1 MENLENF
8 EEFFS
13 EFLIEANEMIQNME
27 NAIIELEKDKNN
39 RDKINEIFR
48 GAHTIKGSSATLGLN
63 DVSQFA
69 HIFEDSLDF
78 IRRNK
83 NLPVTSELI
92 DIILEGIDTLKL
104 LLESKQNSEIKVPDL
119 SDIIKRIENIPA
131 IYSISVKESE
141 EKGKIKSD
149 EKIEKN
155 IEKTLKIEEEST
167 IQDKKEKVKE
177 TTNFTKEEKSEDNN
191 LLLPKTKVEEILS
204 DVDFEY
210 TKLYKITV
218 YFSKDD
224 PMASVGPIQVYS
236 SLRDLGVVY
245 YTYPDYE
252 VLKKN
257 EFHQY
262 TVYIF
267 SSNKNR
273 EVIYNFTFIPDTTTE
288 VIINELNREDISKMA
303 GDVGLKEELKESKEI
318 KKETELEE
326 KFYERVE
333 TKTESEDRYIQE
345 KKYREIEEDTSKIES
360 YEKVS
365 EENIENKTQNL
376 QIKQK
381 TILRVDSERVD
392 ELLNMV
398 SQLVINKASFSDSLN
413 RLSESINQISN
424 YEDILLKYIKDIT
437 VKLSEKA
444 ELIDLGNE
452 IFENFEKLI
461 NSFSN
466 GFKNIRSNLDNLQND
481 IHIHSNIINQMRDSV
496 MKVRMVPI
504 EQLYSRFPRIIRDLQ
519 KKLGKDVELILE
531 GQETELDKSIIEE
544 LNDPLMHML
553 RNSLDHGIE
562 SPAERKAAGKNPI
575 GKIKISARNEG
586 SIIYISVSD
595 DGKGIDY
602 NEVRKKA
609 IDKGLISPS
618 DNLTISEIYNF
629 LFLPGFSTAKKV
641 SEVSGRGV
649 GLDVVKKSIEKLNG
663 TVSIDSKVGYGTT
676 FTIKLPLTLAIIKA
690 LMVDID
696 KEVYAIPIDSIF
708 ETKRIEYNEIFKIE
722 NKNVIKLRN
731 EFISVIILKEL
742 FSKGEIEEFKSG
754 YLVIV
759 GFEGKK
765 VGLVV
770 DNMLGEEDIVI
781 KPLSNKLTKVTGI
794 SGASI
799 LGNGDIALILDVNQ
813 LVEFQ
818 QIENIEQKETL

>member
-1 MENLENF
+1 MEKLENF

-13 EFLIEANEMIQNME
+13 EFIVEANEMIENME
-27 NAIIELEKDKNN
+27 QSIIELEKDNKN
-39 RDKINEIFR
+39 REKINEIFR

-63 DVSQFA
+63 DISKFA

-83 NLPVTSELI
+83 NLPITSELI

-104 LLESKQNSEIKVPDL
+104 LLQAKQNNEVKIPDIE
-119 SDIIKRIENIPA
+119 DIIKRIENIPSM
-131 IYSISVKESE
+131 YSINVNEKEKERKVIKE
-141 EKGKIKSD
+141 EKEENVEEYNKKV
-149 EKIEKN
+149 K
-155 IEKTLKIEEEST
+155 KIEEYEAQK
-167 IQDKKEKVKE
+167 IQNEEKNELIEKEDKK
-177 TTNFTKEEKSEDNN
+177 NISIPKSKIDEMF
-191 LLLPKTKVEEILS
+191 S

-245 YTYPDYE
+245 YTYPEYE
-252 VLKKN
+252 ILKKN
-257 EFHQY
+257 EFHQFTIY
-262 TVYIF
+262 FF

-273 EVIYNFTFIPDTTTE
+273 EVIYNFTYIPDTTTE
-288 VIINELNREDISKMA
+288 VIIKELNKDDLLEFSADKIIDNNKDDKIENYEKGLEEDNSNNEVYEEDSEKFNKRETEEKTISKY
-303 GDVGLKEELKESKEI
+303 DVNE
-318 KKETELEE
+318 EE
-326 KFYERVE
+326 KF
-333 TKTESEDRYIQE
+333 
-345 KKYREIEEDTSKIES
+345 
-360 YEKVS
+360 
-365 EENIENKTQNL
+365 EENKSPAVQV
-376 QIKQK
+376 KQK
-381 TILRVDSERVD
+381 TIIRVDSERVD

-413 RLSESINQISN
+413 RLSDSISKISN
-424 YEDILLKYIKDIT
+424 YEDILIKSIKDLII
-437 VKLSEKA
+437 KLGEKTN
-444 ELIDLGNE
+444 LIDFGNE
-452 IFENFEKLI
+452 IFENFEKII

-466 GFKNIRSNLDNLQND
+466 GFKQIRSNLDNLQSD

-504 EQLYSRFPRIIRDLQ
+504 EQLYSRFPRIVRDLQ
-519 KKLGKDVELILE
+519 KKLNKDIELILE
-531 GQETELDKSIIEE
+531 GQDTELDKSIIEE

-553 RNSLDHGIE
+553 RNCIDHGIE
-562 SPAERKAAGKNPI
+562 SPAERKAIGKNPI
-575 GKIKISARNEG
+575 GKVKISARNEG

-595 DGKGIDY
+595 DGRGIDY

-609 IDKGLISPS
+609 IDKGLISPN

-663 TVSIDSKVGYGTT
+663 TVSVDSKVGYGTT

-696 KEVYAIPIDSIF
+696 NEVYAIPIDSIF

-731 EFISVIILKEL
+731 EFISVIILREL
-742 FSKGEIEEFKSG
+742 FSMGNIEDFKSG

-818 QIENIEQKETL
+818 QVENIEQKETI